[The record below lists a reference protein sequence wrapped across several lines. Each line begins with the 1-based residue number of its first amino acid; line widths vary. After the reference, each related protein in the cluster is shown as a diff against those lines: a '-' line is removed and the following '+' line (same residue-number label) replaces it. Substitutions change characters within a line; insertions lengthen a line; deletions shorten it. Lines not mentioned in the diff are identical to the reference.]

1 MRKLKKKTNTLKV
14 CVFCGSRN
22 GQHGEFKVL
31 TMKLGRLI
39 ASEGWHLIYGGGKTG
54 LMGTLSK
61 TIKDFNGSITSVIPE
76 IFNKEKII
84 NRKVDKIILT
94 RDIFARKEYMIREAD
109 FFIVLPGGLGT
120 FDEIFE
126 ILSLDNIGIINKP
139 IIFLNF
145 KKYWLPLKAF
155 LKHAEKNGFL
165 YKKNKE
171 NIKFTASID
180 KTIEFIKRNM

>member
-1 MRKLKKKTNTLKV
+1 M
-14 CVFCGSRN
+14 FCGSRY
-22 GQHGEFKVL
+22 GEDGDYKVL
-31 TMKLGRLI
+31 TRELGRLI

-61 TIKDFNGSITSVIPE
+61 TIKKLNGSITSVIPK
-76 IFNKEKII
+76 IFNKETII

-94 RDIFARKEYMIREAD
+94 RDIFTRKKYMIKEAD

-126 ILSLDNIGIINKP
+126 ILCLDSLGIINKP

-145 KKYWLPLKAF
+145 KKYWLPFKAF
-155 LKHAEKNGFL
+155 LKHAEKSGFL

-171 NIKFTASID
+171 NIKFISSID
-180 KTIEFIKRNM
+180 KTIEFIKHSM

>member
-76 IFNKEKII
+76 IFNKEK
-84 NRKVDKIILT
+84 
-94 RDIFARKEYMIREAD
+94 
-109 FFIVLPGGLGT
+109 
-120 FDEIFE
+120 
-126 ILSLDNIGIINKP
+126 
-139 IIFLNF
+139 
-145 KKYWLPLKAF
+145 
-155 LKHAEKNGFL
+155 KNGSL
-165 YKKNKE
+165 T
-171 NIKFTASID
+171 IKFKDLDQLEYIM
-180 KTIEFIKRNM
+180 KKFK